1 MFLQSLAV
9 EQTLIRRR
17 HFLQVRVPAWVLPVA
32 VAGFGSGR
40 SIGTQAQQGVI
51 QSNALGGALA
61 SADQKATTVRDQA
74 QLGALK
80 IGQGGRSTAMQGLS
94 QAARAQNQEIV
105 AKSQAASSMQD
116 TNMAFAGDLG
126 AGLYTKFNPV
136 KTPELDRLQRQIDEL
151 NKPKNSGTR
160 SQRSSVMGV
169 LDKLGD
175 MFNSVSQGPNT
186 GPPSQGFKEGTR
198 APKDYKPNR
207 IGEEQNRTVSTDA
220 GSMAQETLANISRD
234 ELKNYL
240 DKFGSTEEALLA
252 DTDSRAM
259 IDNAKSSQVLG
270 QQVSDGM
277 QQRTLSRYGASL
289 TGAQQASQ
297 NRMNSLGN
305 ASNFTGA
312 VNNSVLAQRDRNLG
326 LKSNL
331 MGIGNEQLGVA
342 LGGLSS
348 AAGMEASRE
357 AQYQRDRAAAHASNM
372 QMMGQIIGFGIG

>member
-1 MFLQSLAV
+1 
-9 EQTLIRRR
+9 
-17 HFLQVRVPAWVLPVA
+17 
-32 VAGFGSGR
+32 
-40 SIGTQAQQGVI
+40 
-51 QSNALGGALA
+51 
-61 SADQKATTVRDQA
+61 
-74 QLGALK
+74 
-80 IGQGGRSTAMQGLS
+80 
-94 QAARAQNQEIV
+94 
-105 AKSQAASSMQD
+105 
-116 TNMAFAGDLG
+116 
-126 AGLYTKFNPV
+126 
-136 KTPELDRLQRQIDEL
+136 
-151 NKPKNSGTR
+151 
-160 SQRSSVMGV
+160 MGV

-186 GPPSQGFKEGTR
+186 GPPSQGFKEGV
-198 APKDYKPNR
+198 PIDYKPNR
-207 IGEEQNRTVSTDA
+207 IGEGGNGGSQVSTDA

-277 QQRTLSRYGASL
+277 QQRTLGRYGASL
-289 TGAQQASQ
+289 TGAQQVSQ

-305 ASNFTGA
+305 AANYTGA

-326 LKSNL
+326 LKSSL
-331 MGIGNEQLGVA
+331 MGIGNEQLSVA

-348 AAGMEASRE
+348 AAGMESQRE

-372 QMMGQIIGFGIG
+372 QMIGQVIGFGIG

>member
-1 MFLQSLAV
+1 
-9 EQTLIRRR
+9 
-17 HFLQVRVPAWVLPVA
+17 
-32 VAGFGSGR
+32 
-40 SIGTQAQQGVI
+40 
-51 QSNALGGALA
+51 
-61 SADQKATTVRDQA
+61 
-74 QLGALK
+74 
-80 IGQGGRSTAMQGLS
+80 
-94 QAARAQNQEIV
+94 
-105 AKSQAASSMQD
+105 
-116 TNMAFAGDLG
+116 
-126 AGLYTKFNPV
+126 
-136 KTPELDRLQRQIDEL
+136 
-151 NKPKNSGTR
+151 
-160 SQRSSVMGV
+160 MGV

-186 GPPSQGFKEGTR
+186 GPPSQGFKEG

-207 IGEEQNRTVSTDA
+207 IGEGGGGGGGSQVSKDA

-297 NRMNSLGN
+297 NRMSSLGN

-312 VNNSVLAQRDRNLG
+312 VNNSVLDQRDRNLG
-326 LKSNL
+326 LKSQL

-342 LGGLSS
+342 MGGLSS

-372 QMMGQIIGFGIG
+372 QMIGQVIGFGIG

>member
-1 MFLQSLAV
+1 
-9 EQTLIRRR
+9 
-17 HFLQVRVPAWVLPVA
+17 
-32 VAGFGSGR
+32 
-40 SIGTQAQQGVI
+40 
-51 QSNALGGALA
+51 
-61 SADQKATTVRDQA
+61 
-74 QLGALK
+74 
-80 IGQGGRSTAMQGLS
+80 
-94 QAARAQNQEIV
+94 
-105 AKSQAASSMQD
+105 
-116 TNMAFAGDLG
+116 
-126 AGLYTKFNPV
+126 
-136 KTPELDRLQRQIDEL
+136 
-151 NKPKNSGTR
+151 
-160 SQRSSVMGV
+160 MGV

-175 MFNSVSQGPNT
+175 MFNSNSQGPNP
-186 GPPSQGFKEGTR
+186 GPPSQGFKEGPR
-198 APKDYKPNR
+198 APKDYKSNR
-207 IGEEQNRTVSTDA
+207 IGEGGNGGSQVSTDA

-312 VNNSVLAQRDRNLG
+312 VNNSVLDQRDRNLG
-326 LKSNL
+326 LKSQL

-342 LGGLSS
+342 MGGLSS
-348 AAGMEASRE
+348 AAGMEAGRE
-357 AQYQRDRAAAHASNM
+357 AQYQRDRASAHASNM
-372 QMMGQIIGFGIG
+372 QMMGQIIGLRIG

>member
-1 MFLQSLAV
+1 
-9 EQTLIRRR
+9 
-17 HFLQVRVPAWVLPVA
+17 
-32 VAGFGSGR
+32 
-40 SIGTQAQQGVI
+40 
-51 QSNALGGALA
+51 
-61 SADQKATTVRDQA
+61 
-74 QLGALK
+74 
-80 IGQGGRSTAMQGLS
+80 
-94 QAARAQNQEIV
+94 
-105 AKSQAASSMQD
+105 
-116 TNMAFAGDLG
+116 
-126 AGLYTKFNPV
+126 
-136 KTPELDRLQRQIDEL
+136 
-151 NKPKNSGTR
+151 
-160 SQRSSVMGV
+160 MGV

-186 GPPSQGFKEGTR
+186 GPPSQGFKEG
-198 APKDYKPNR
+198 APIDYKPNR
-207 IGEEQNRTVSTDA
+207 MGEGGNGGSQVSTDA

-277 QQRTLSRYGASL
+277 QQRTLGRYGASL
-289 TGAQQASQ
+289 TGAQQVSQ

-305 ASNFTGA
+305 AANYTGA

-326 LKSNL
+326 LKSSL
-331 MGIGNEQLGVA
+331 MGIGNEQLSVA

-348 AAGMEASRE
+348 AAGMESQRE

-372 QMMGQIIGFGIG
+372 QMIGQVIGFGIG